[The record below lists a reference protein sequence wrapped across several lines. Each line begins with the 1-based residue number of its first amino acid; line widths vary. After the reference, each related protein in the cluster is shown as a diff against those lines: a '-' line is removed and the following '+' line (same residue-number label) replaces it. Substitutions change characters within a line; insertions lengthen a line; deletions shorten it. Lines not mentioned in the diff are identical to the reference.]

1 MGNSI
6 SSGNFANS
14 KFNFLN
20 CNCISPLINRSSR
33 NKIYKFLSST
43 VKLIFQNRQ
52 IFSFFLFHDDTIL
65 LARVATPSSPPP
77 LFPSPD
83 EKRSP
88 FPLFP
93 AGNTFSIIARC
104 LARVSR
110 NVIECWRARARAW
123 LFFFFFFKRRKKWPG
138 RVMFEFARIFF
149 FFLSFFSR
157 GDLRATKWR
166 DRIEE

>member
-43 VKLIFQNRQ
+43 IKLIFQNRQ
-52 IFSFFLFHDDTIL
+52 IFSFFLFHDETIL

-77 LFPSPD
+77 LFPSPN

-110 NVIECWRARARAW
+110 NVIECWRARARGFFS
-123 LFFFFFFKRRKKWPG
+123 FFFLSEGKNG
-138 RVMFEFARIFF
+138 RDAWCSNSREFFF